1 MLTLLRKELREQW
14 RSNRLLVVAA
24 VLVAMGILGPLT
36 ARYMNEMLGS
46 IPGTP
51 EGLEAVLP
59 PPTADLAVSELTDN
73 LAQFG
78 LILALLVP
86 MAAVVGEKTSGTA
99 ALTLSKPV
107 SRGAF
112 LAAKLLAL
120 VVTFGVGISLAVG
133 AGYAYTGM
141 LFAWLPVGG
150 FVQLAGTL
158 LIYLLF
164 YASLTLLASTLMRS
178 QLAAAGLAFGLAL
191 VLGIGGTLP
200 AVGALLP
207 SALLAWGRVAASAS
221 SAPVEFPWKALLTAG
236 LLIPALLMIGWAAL
250 RRQEL

>member
-1 MLTLLRKELREQW
+1 MRTLLWKELREQW
-14 RSNRLLVVAA
+14 RSYRMLVVAA

-36 ARYMNEMLGS
+36 ARYMNELMAS

-59 PPTADLAVSELTDN
+59 APTVEFAVAELVDN

-86 MAAVVGEKTSGTA
+86 MAAVVGEKSAGTA

-112 LAAKLLAL
+112 LLAKLLAL
-120 VVTFGVGISLAVG
+120 LTTFAVG
-133 AGYAYTGM
+133 LSLSVAAGYAYTGM
-141 LFAWLPVGG
+141 LFRWLPIGG
-150 FVQLAGTL
+150 FAVLAGML
-158 LIYLLF
+158 LLYLLF

-191 VLGIGGTLP
+191 LLGIVGTIP
-200 AVGALLP
+200 ALGAYLP
-207 SALLAWGRVAASAS
+207 SALLGWGGAAANGM
-221 SAPVEFPWKALLTAG
+221 ALEMPWKALATTLI
-236 LLIPALLMIGWAAL
+236 LIPAMLLIGQAAL

>member
-1 MLTLLRKELREQW
+1 MRTLVWKELREQW
-14 RSNRLLVVAA
+14 RSYRMLVVTA

-36 ARYMNEMLGS
+36 ARYMNELMAS

-59 PPTADLAVSELTDN
+59 APTVDLAISELVDN

-86 MAAVVGEKTSGTA
+86 MAAVVGEKVAGTA

-112 LAAKLLAL
+112 LLAKLLAL
-120 VVTFGVGISLAVG
+120 LITFAIGIALGVA

-141 LFAWLPVGG
+141 LFTWMPAQG
-150 FVQLAGTL
+150 FAVLAAVL
-158 LIYLLF
+158 LLYLSF

-191 VLGIGGTLP
+191 LLGIVGTIPALGAYLPAALLGWGRAAAIGGT
-200 AVGALLP
+200 VDI
-207 SALLAWGRVAASAS
+207 
-221 SAPVEFPWKALLTAG
+221 PWKAFTAVLVLVPG
-236 LLIPALLMIGWAAL
+236 LWLAGWAAL

>member
-14 RSNRLLVVAA
+14 RSNRMLVVAA

-51 EGLEAVLP
+51 AGLEAVLP
-59 PPTADLAVSELTDN
+59 PPTAELAVSELTDN

-78 LILALLVP
+78 LVLALLVP

-112 LAAKLLAL
+112 LVAKLLAL
-120 VVTFGVGISLAVG
+120 TVTFAVGISLAVA

-141 LFAWLPVGG
+141 LFAWLPAGG
-150 FVQLAGTL
+150 FFRLAAAL
-158 LIYLLF
+158 LVYLLF
-164 YASLTLLASTLMRS
+164 YASLTLVASTLMRS

-191 VLGIGGTLP
+191 VLGIMGTLP
-200 AVGALLP
+200 QLGALLP
-207 SALLAWGRVAASAS
+207 SALLAWGRAAAGGVP
-221 SAPVEFPWKALLTAG
+221 AEFPWEALAAAS
-236 LLIPALLMIGWAAL
+236 LLIPGLLLLGWAAL
-250 RRQEL
+250 SRQEL

>member
-1 MLTLLRKELREQW
+1 MVTLLRKELREQW

-59 PPTADLAVSELTDN
+59 PPTAELAVNELAEN

-120 VVTFGVGISLAVG
+120 VATFGLGLFLAVG
-133 AGYAYTGM
+133 AGYAYTGGPRPIAYGPYGE
-141 LFAWLPVGG
+141 LFVLV
-150 FVQLAGTL
+150 F
-158 LIYLLF
+158 
-164 YASLTLLASTLMRS
+164 
-178 QLAAAGLAFGLAL
+178 FGL
-191 VLGIGGTLP
+191 V
-200 AVGALLP
+200 AVGACAGYCLARAYQDDIGIYMTATATESLVMVVSLLVVRSCGYRLVRLP
-207 SALLAWGRVAASAS
+207 PH
-221 SAPVEFPWKALLTAG
+221 PVGEC
-236 LLIPALLMIGWAAL
+236 
-250 RRQEL
+250 

>member
-1 MLTLLRKELREQW
+1 MKTLLYKELREQW
-14 RSNRLLVVAA
+14 RSHRLLVVVS

-36 ARYMNEMLGS
+36 ARYMSELMAS

-59 PPTADLAVSELTDN
+59 PPTVDLAISELADD

-78 LILALLVP
+78 LVLALLVP

-107 SRGAF
+107 SRAAF

-120 VVTFGVGISLAVG
+120 LVTFTVGVASGIG
-133 AGYAYTGM
+133 AGYAYAGM
-141 LFAWLPVGG
+141 LFEWLPFGG
-150 FVQLAGTL
+150 FALLGGTL

-191 VLGIGGTLP
+191 ALGIVGSIP
-200 AVGALLP
+200 AVGAYLP
-207 SALLAWGRVAASAS
+207 SALLGWGRAAAAGAITEVPWRSLVAAAILI
-221 SAPVEFPWKALLTAG
+221 PG
-236 LLIPALLMIGWAAL
+236 LLGLGWAAL
-250 RRQEL
+250 HRQEL

>member
-1 MLTLLRKELREQW
+1 MRTLLRKELREQW
-14 RSNRLLVVAA
+14 RSHRLLVVAA
-24 VLVAMGILGPLT
+24 VLTAVGILGPLT
-36 ARYMNEMLGS
+36 ARYMSELLGS

-59 PPTADLAVSELTDN
+59 PPTADLAIGELTEN

-86 MAAVVGEKTSGTA
+86 MAAVVGEKASGTA

-107 SRGAF
+107 SRAAF

-120 VVTFGVGISLAVG
+120 LVTFTLGVSLAVG

-141 LFAWLPVGG
+141 LFEWLPIGG
-150 FVQLAGTL
+150 FAL
-158 LIYLLF
+158 LGATVLLYLF
-164 YASLTLLASTLMRS
+164 AYASLALLASTLMRS

-191 VLGIGGTLP
+191 ALGLVGTIP
-200 AVGALLP
+200 AVGAYLP
-207 SALLAWGRVAASAS
+207 SALLGWGRTAASGTL
-221 SAPVEFPWKALLTAG
+221 PELPWRSLLATAAGIPG
-236 LLIPALLMIGWAAL
+236 LLALAWAAL

>member
-1 MLTLLRKELREQW
+1 MRTLVWKELREQW
-14 RSNRLLVVAA
+14 RSYRMLVVTA

-36 ARYMNEMLGS
+36 ARYMNELMSS

-59 PPTADLAVSELTDN
+59 KPTADLAVSELVDN

-99 ALTLSKPV
+99 AMTLSKPV

-112 LAAKLLAL
+112 LLAKLLAL
-120 VVTFGVGISLAVG
+120 LTTFALGIALSVA

-141 LFAWLPVGG
+141 LFTWLPPQG
-150 FVQLAGTL
+150 FAVLAAAL
-158 LIYLLF
+158 LLYLLF

-191 VLGIGGTLP
+191 LLGIAGTIP
-200 AVGALLP
+200 ALGSYLP
-207 SALLAWGRVAASAS
+207 SALLGWGRAAANGMAS
-221 SAPVEFPWKALLTAG
+221 ETPWKPLATALVLIPG
-236 LLIPALLMIGWAAL
+236 LLLIGQAAL

>member
-1 MLTLLRKELREQW
+1 MKVLLWKEMLEQW
-14 RSNRLLVVAA
+14 RSYRMLAVAA
-24 VLVAMGILGPLT
+24 VLVVMGILGPLT
-36 ARYMNEMLGS
+36 ARYMNELMAS

-59 PPTADLAVSELTDN
+59 KPTVDLAVAELVDN

-86 MAAVVGEKTSGTA
+86 MASVVGEKTSGTA

-112 LAAKLLAL
+112 LLAKLLAL
-120 VVTFGVGISLAVG
+120 LVTFAIGIGLGVA

-141 LFAWLPVGG
+141 LFTWLPLPG
-150 FVQLAGTL
+150 FLVLACGL
-158 LIYLLF
+158 LLYLLF
-164 YASLTLLASTLMRS
+164 YSSLALLASTLMRS
-178 QLAAAGLAFGLAL
+178 QLAAAGLAFGLAIL
-191 VLGIGGTLP
+191 LGLLGTLP
-200 AVGALLP
+200 AISAYLPASLLG
-207 SALLAWGRVAASAS
+207 WGRVAANGLV
-221 SAPVEFPWKALLTAG
+221 VETPWKALAAALV
-236 LLIPALLMIGWAAL
+236 LIPSLLLAGWAAL